1 MQRNTHF
8 ILFIVSYRNIY
19 VLFTEVCQLYMS
31 NKQQRVPHNLIL
43 LPWISQFILKTSGL
57 QVLSDVHNNYLSLL
71 CFFFVFFSFL
81 SFFFFVVVVLLLF
94 FLNESQIT
102 ICYIGLF
109 SKYCFKQTSFIYI

>member
-43 LPWISQFILKTSGL
+43 LPWISQFILKTPGL

-71 CFFFVFFSFL
+71 CFFFFY
-81 SFFFFVVVVLLLF
+81 FFFFFFFFAVVLFCF